1 LLSRDNLDI
10 SDLLKSVAYD
20 IENKNMYLASS
31 AGSYSNFSLPR
42 DKVSSYNAIKVT
54 IGAENF
60 GTLG

>member
-1 LLSRDNLDI
+1 MRRDRLTFYGF
-10 SDLLKSVAYD
+10 K
-20 IENKNMYLASS
+20 ENENMYLASS

-60 GTLG
+60 VDVGTNESI

>member
-1 LLSRDNLDI
+1 
-10 SDLLKSVAYD
+10 
-20 IENKNMYLASS
+20 MYLASS

-60 GTLG
+60 GTLVKITDDPIATIPVDVGTNESI